1 VRSVVAIAIL
11 CCACQRPPPPAT
23 PNGNATTYAVPA
35 FLAKPR
41 VSPHAP
47 PPRHDVS
54 RLTPIELSGAV
65 LGQTREELMR
75 GRPSVVID
83 ENEHYE
89 FREHYIETVD
99 AMLVHY
105 YVLRDGSAMYQI
117 SIDYPDSEAAE
128 AAWSR
133 FSGMGQQ
140 IDDLG
145 GKEIVIEG
153 YPFQIRAWTHGRRLQ
168 IMAVIEGS
176 EWWDQYHKTGGD
188 DDGDGDGKIT
198 F

>member
-1 VRSVVAIAIL
+1 VRSVVVFAVL
-11 CCACQRPPPPAT
+11 GACQPAPPPPVT
-23 PNGNATTYAVPA
+23 PTYAVPA

-41 VSPHAP
+41 VSPHAAT
-47 PPRHDVS
+47 PRRDVS
-54 RLTPIELSGAV
+54 RLTPIELGGAV
-65 LGQTREELMR
+65 LGQTRDELVR
-75 GRPSVVID
+75 ARPAVVLD
-83 ENEHYE
+83 ANEHYE
-89 FREHYIETVD
+89 FREHYLETVD

-117 SIDYPDSEAAE
+117 SVDYPDADAAE

-133 FSGMGQQ
+133 FGGMGQQ

-176 EWWDQYHKTGGD
+176 EWWDQYHKPGAD
-188 DDGDGDGKIT
+188 DDGDGDGGKIT